1 MTILSSLNLQA
12 LFVTAEDDFFFFFTE
27 KTRIEPISGFLENYM
42 MDTDEV

>member
-12 LFVTAEDDFFFFFTE
+12 LFVTAEDDFFFTE
-27 KTRIEPISGFLENYM
+27 KTRIKPISGFLENYM